1 MSNKCPIRI
10 DFEILN
16 FGAQNKMGFTLCTHL
31 SFKSWVVKYRKKKVS
46 SFKLIRHQIY
56 VHVSRAQRKQWH
68 QSLLDFFPPLSYIS
82 PIILKFTHNP
92 ISFQYYQSS
101 LGKQW
106 PTILH
111 EILVR
116 MREVKRRVCLIFR
129 SGAEKNSMIFK
140 MFLFWC
146 TTN

>member
-1 MSNKCPIRI
+1 MNRFWNIWTFALKIKWGLLCVPIYL
-10 DFEILN
+10 LN
-16 FGAQNKMGFTLCTHL
+16 LE
-31 SFKSWVVKYRKKKVS
+31 S

-116 MREVKRRVCLIFR
+116 MREVKRRVCLILR
-129 SGAEKNSMIFK
+129 SGAEKNIMIFK

>member
-1 MSNKCPIRI
+1 MNRFGNSWTLPLKIKLGLLCVPIYL
-10 DFEILN
+10 LN
-16 FGAQNKMGFTLCTHL
+16 LE
-31 SFKSWVVKYRKKKVS
+31 S

-101 LGKQW
+101 FGKQW

-129 SGAEKNSMIFK
+129 SGAEKNMMIFK

>member
-1 MSNKCPIRI
+1 MNRFGNIWTLALKIKWGLLCVPIYL
-10 DFEILN
+10 LN
-16 FGAQNKMGFTLCTHL
+16 LE
-31 SFKSWVVKYRKKKVS
+31 S

-101 LGKQW
+101 FGKQW

-129 SGAEKNSMIFK
+129 SGAEKNIMIFK
-140 MFLFWC
+140 MFLLWC

>member
-1 MSNKCPIRI
+1 MNRFWNIWTFALKIKLGLLCVPIYL
-10 DFEILN
+10 LN
-16 FGAQNKMGFTLCTHL
+16 LE
-31 SFKSWVVKYRKKKVS
+31 SSSIVKKVS

-68 QSLLDFFPPLSYIS
+68 QSLLDFFPQLSYIS

-101 LGKQW
+101 FGKQW

-129 SGAEKNSMIFK
+129 SGAEKNIMIFK

>member
-1 MSNKCPIRI
+1 MNRFGNSWTLALNIKWGLLCVPIYL
-10 DFEILN
+10 LN
-16 FGAQNKMGFTLCTHL
+16 LE
-31 SFKSWVVKYRKKKVS
+31 S

-101 LGKQW
+101 FGKQW

-129 SGAEKNSMIFK
+129 SGAEKNMMIFK

>member
-1 MSNKCPIRI
+1 MNRFGNIWTLALKIKWGLLCVPIYL
-10 DFEILN
+10 LN
-16 FGAQNKMGFTLCTHL
+16 LE
-31 SFKSWVVKYRKKKVS
+31 S

-101 LGKQW
+101 FGKQW

-129 SGAEKNSMIFK
+129 SGAEKNIMIFK